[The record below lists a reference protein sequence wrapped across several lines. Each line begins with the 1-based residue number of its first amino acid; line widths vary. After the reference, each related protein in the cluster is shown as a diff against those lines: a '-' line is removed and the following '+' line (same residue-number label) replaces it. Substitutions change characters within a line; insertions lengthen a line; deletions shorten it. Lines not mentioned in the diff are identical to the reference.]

1 MSEIE
6 DKKDTK
12 TKDKSDI
19 FSFSVVFDNNGDT
32 FQSIMEKII
41 ISKLE
46 KNIK

>member
-6 DKKDTK
+6 DKKDIK

-19 FSFSVVFDNNGDT
+19 FSFSEVFDNNGDT
-32 FQSIMEKII
+32 FQDIMEKII